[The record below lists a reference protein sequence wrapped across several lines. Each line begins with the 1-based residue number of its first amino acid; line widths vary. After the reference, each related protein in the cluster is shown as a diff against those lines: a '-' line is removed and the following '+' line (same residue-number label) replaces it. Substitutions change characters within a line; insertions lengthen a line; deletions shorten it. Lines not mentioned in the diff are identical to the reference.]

1 MAGWD
6 VTVDW
11 ISIGSGQAGAASA
24 LAAADAG
31 LDALIV
37 EKAPL
42 LGGSTVYSYG
52 ILWVPNNH
60 LQRRAGVPDA
70 TEEGRR
76 YMLYLGAERQWL
88 GHVDAFLEYAP
99 RALEYFERVGGVP
112 FYPVKGLPDHYYPV
126 APGSIEFGRN
136 VQVQPLS
143 TADLGEWRDKLRHS
157 PYVERV
163 TFEEMAQWGGRNN
176 EKNWDHAL
184 IAQREADDVRTFG
197 SALSAGMLRGAIGK
211 GVRIM
216 LGTAAE
222 RLVVEDGR
230 VTGLE
235 AAQDGRPLRIQ
246 ARRGVLLGTGLY
258 GANERLVRWFDEF
271 APMPTHRPP
280 TTTQGDGLVLALEQ
294 GAAMHVQHGTLA
306 IHLSYA
312 IPGETE
318 QGFPVGREVGLR
330 EVTAPHTMLVN
341 RDGQRFADESFFEHV
356 AIKLREFDL
365 WRHSYVNR
373 PCFLIFDQQFWDAYA
388 IEPAPAGGPVP
399 DWLAHA
405 DSLPELAAKL
415 GVDGQQLEETA
426 RRFNGFAERG
436 VDEDFH
442 RGEGMWV
449 RQVTGDLG
457 GRKNPNLGPIDKPPF
472 YGLPLFP
479 GDARE
484 AGLVTNEH
492 GQVIHVRGQA
502 IPGLYA
508 CGEVA
513 AQVFVGVGYQ
523 AGFTLT
529 GAMTFGY
536 RAARHAAA
544 LPDA

>member
-1 MAGWD
+1 MPAWD
-6 VTVDW
+6 KSVDW
-11 ISIGSGQAGAASA
+11 VSVGSGMAGAASA

-31 LDALIV
+31 LESLIL

-60 LQRRAGVPDA
+60 LETRAGIEDSSDD
-70 TEEGRR
+70 GRR

-88 GHVDAFLEYAP
+88 GHVEAFLRYAP
-99 RALEYFERVGGVP
+99 EALEYFERVGGVP
-112 FYPVKGLPDHYYPV
+112 FYLVNGLPDHYFPI
-126 APGSIEFGRN
+126 APGSLRFGRN
-136 VQVQPLS
+136 VQVQPFP
-143 TADLGEWRDKLRHS
+143 TAGLGEWQGKLRHS

-176 EKNWDHAL
+176 EKNWNHAL
-184 IAQREADDVRTFG
+184 IADREAGDIRTFG
-197 SALSAGMLRGAIGK
+197 SALGAAMLTGALKSGANVLLGAGALR
-211 GVRIM
+211 
-216 LGTAAE
+216 L
-222 RLVVEDGR
+222 LVEDGR
-230 VTGLE
+230 VVGLE
-235 AAQDGRPLRIQ
+235 VTQDGLSKRIQ
-246 ARRGVLLGTGLY
+246 ARRGVLIGTGLY

-280 TTTQGDGLVLALEQ
+280 TTTQGEGLVLALEQ

-312 IPGETE
+312 IPGEME
-318 QGFPVGREVGLR
+318 EGFPVGREVGLR
-330 EVTAPHTMLVN
+330 EATAPHTMLVN

-356 AIKLREFDL
+356 AVKLREFDL
-365 WRHSYVNR
+365 WRHQYVNR

-388 IEPAPAGGPVP
+388 IEPVPAGGPVP
-399 DWLAHA
+399 DWLAQGA
-405 DSLPELAAKL
+405 TLPELAGKL
-415 GVDGQQLEETA
+415 GIDGERLSETA
-426 RRFNGFAERG
+426 RRFNRFADQG

-442 RGEGMWV
+442 RGEGIWV

-457 GRKNPNLGPIDKPPF
+457 GRDNPNLGPISKAPF

-479 GDARE
+479 SDARE
-484 AGLVTNEH
+484 AGLVTNEY
-492 GQVIHVRGQA
+492 GQVIHVRGHA

-536 RAARHAAA
+536 RAARHAAG
-544 LPDA
+544 LMG